1 MVAKDSDLFSNP
13 HTKGNLKRG
22 REAWDKYG
30 SFVPDAYSLC
40 DG

>member
-13 HTKGNLKRG
+13 YTKGNLKHG

-40 DG
+40 AG